1 MSSHR
6 LLRVQELLKRLIGE
20 ALRREIPVEKA
31 GLLTINDV
39 EVSPDL
45 RQANAYVGFL
55 GSSEQKR
62 EALKLLQKCRSRI
75 QAHVAQG
82 VVMKFTPHIRFVA
95 DESVERGNR
104 VLEIINELENP
115 PSSS

>member
-1 MSSHR
+1 MPSHR
-6 LLRVQELLKRLIGE
+6 LLRVRELLKRLIGE
-20 ALRREIPVEKA
+20 ALRREVPVEKA

-39 EVSPDL
+39 EVSADL
-45 RQANAYVGFL
+45 RHATAYVGFL

-62 EALKLLQKCRSRI
+62 TAIKLLHQCRTRV

-95 DESVERGNR
+95 DDSVERGNR
-104 VLEIINELENP
+104 ILDILNELENP
-115 PSSS
+115 PTST